1 MNAKLHYDRRATRT
15 RGMIVGLI
23 GGLVGTIV
31 MDLFGAGLFLMMG
44 GQPAY
49 PSLSS
54 AMLRPV
60 ALPC

>member
-1 MNAKLHYDRRATRT
+1 
-15 RGMIVGLI
+15 MIDGLI

-54 AMLRPV
+54 AMLRLV